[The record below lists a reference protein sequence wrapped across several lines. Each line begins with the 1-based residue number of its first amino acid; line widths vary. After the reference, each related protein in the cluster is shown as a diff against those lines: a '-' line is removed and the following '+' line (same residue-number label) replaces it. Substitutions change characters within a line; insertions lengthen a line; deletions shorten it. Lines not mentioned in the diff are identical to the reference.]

1 MRPRNA
7 GGTPVPAGL
16 DSCSGVCPRG
26 WLRCERPAPS
36 PPRRRGGSRTLPR
49 REVSS
54 LAPSCHCAPALP
66 GLFFFDACPAACRE
80 RITQCDAAMQQE
92 CDDACQRIRFLM
104 RLRAHYGGRARIFST
119 ACWLWLDA
127 SCPVLTDL
135 VRTVYVRGCRDVA
148 FGHAADNTTSTA
160 IRSRSSCRPS
170 ACRWRGGCFVS
181 RSPALRSGNTHA
193 AGCRRRPE
201 TA

>member
-1 MRPRNA
+1 MRPRSA
-7 GGTPVPAGL
+7 SGTPVPAGL

-66 GLFFFDACPAACRE
+66 GLFFFVRIERASRRLMLRRS
-80 RITQCDAAMQQE
+80 RITPPQR
-92 CDDACQRIRFLM
+92 ACLASGMRQRT
-104 RLRAHYGGRARIFST
+104 HYGGDARIFST
-119 ACWLWLDA
+119 ACSPWRDA
-127 SCPVLTDL
+127 SCPLLTDL
-135 VRTVYVRGCRDVA
+135 VRSVYGPVGRDVA
-148 FGHAADNTTSTA
+148 SGHATDITTSLATHSQSS
-160 IRSRSSCRPS
+160 RRSSE
-170 ACRWRGGCFVS
+170 CRWRAGGFLIGA
-181 RSPALRSGNTHA
+181 PALRSGNTHA
-193 AGCRRRPE
+193 AGCRRRPD